1 MADNMLN
8 RQQKQ
13 PLVVVLGPTAVG
25 KTAFS
30 VELAAALNAEI
41 VSGDSM
47 QFYRYMNIGTAKIT
61 PGEMLSCSGRLIRHH
76 MIDICDPD
84 EPMSVADFQ
93 AAAMRQI
100 AEIAARGRL
109 PMVVGG
115 TGLYLSA
122 LVDGYELGA
131 VPGGDT
137 AIRDRLHAEYQTLGA
152 AALHQRLAQAD
163 PVSAAR
169 ISPNDEKRLTRALEV
184 LEVTGRPISGQS
196 RAAESPFDVLLIGL
210 IRERDEIYRRIEQR
224 VDVMLEQ
231 GLVDEVQRLLNMG
244 FGAGLKPMQGLG
256 YRQLCQYL
264 AGGITYDEAVE
275 LIKRDTRHFAKRQ
288 LTWWRR
294 DERICWQQANVP
306 LDKILAQVLPL
317 CQKLSGK

>member
-1 MADNMLN
+1 MIEK
-8 RQQKQ
+8 KQ

-41 VSGDSM
+41 ISGDSM
-47 QFYRYMNIGTAKIT
+47 QFYRYMDIGTAKIT
-61 PGEMLSCSGRLIRHH
+61 PGEMLSRSGRLIRHH

-93 AAAMRQI
+93 AAARQQI
-100 AEIAARGRL
+100 AEIAARGHL

-115 TGLYLSA
+115 TGLYLQA

-131 VPGGDT
+131 VPGGNA
-137 AIRDRLHAEYQTLGA
+137 AIRDRLHAEYHRLGA
-152 AALHQRLAQAD
+152 AALHQRLAAAD

-184 LEVTGRPISGQS
+184 LEATGKPISEQG
-196 RAAESPFDVLLIGL
+196 RAAESPYDVLLIGL

-224 VDVMLEQ
+224 VDIMLEQ
-231 GLVDEVQRLLNMG
+231 GLVDEVKRLLAMG
-244 FGAGLKPMQGLG
+244 FGADLKPMQGLG
-256 YRQLCQYL
+256 YRQLCRYL
-264 AGGITYDEAVE
+264 AGDITYAEAVE

-294 DERICWQQANVP
+294 DGRICWQRADVP
-306 LDKILAQVLPL
+306 LDDMLAQVLPL
-317 CQKLSGK
+317 SQKILNKQ